1 MDYTLSNRE
10 KKLQLK
16 KGIYWCDHCDRALVG
31 DWERCPVCSRR
42 SGVKRIKEGKRKG
55 N

>member
-1 MDYTLSNRE
+1 MNYIPSNRE
-10 KKLQLK
+10 KRLKRK
-16 KGIYWCDHCDRALVG
+16 KGIYWCDHCDGALVG
-31 DWERCPVCSRR
+31 DWERCPRCGGR